1 MSSSNPADPRERTR
15 TRPTRRRRG
24 LRVPLTE
31 VKRTSALD
39 ELRPDE
45 EELPT
50 NGSLSIPTDG
60 DGDGDVEASAGVDI
74 ESFEDE
80 PTDEYTLDEVQE
92 MDQAST
98 PPSALPIPRPPP
110 PIPDFTEQVEEVVL
124 RPWFEDF
131 FGEHYLRTVRQ
142 PTAREVAKECDFIER
157 ALGVPVG
164 AKVLDVGCGLGL
176 HAVELASRGYQI
188 VGVDISMPMLTRAT
202 DEAEDRGLKIKL
214 LEGDMRQLAFEAE
227 FDAILCWGT
236 TFGYFDDEG
245 NESTIDSFYRA
256 LKPDGVLLLDV
267 VNRDYMIASQ
277 PNTVWFEV
285 NGSICMEET
294 SFNYKNSRLRV
305 KRNVVSDDGGQRDR
319 EYSIRLYALHEVTRL
334 LEDLGF
340 RVDQVSG
347 RRATMGVFFGVHSP
361 EMILRAVKQEPLSP
375 KDTQAPPPP
384 PVPKR

>member
-1 MSSSNPADPRERTR
+1 MSGSNPADPRERTR

-39 ELRPDE
+39 DLKPDE
-45 EELPT
+45 EALPT
-50 NGSLSIPTDG
+50 NGSSSIPAADP
-60 DGDGDVEASAGVDI
+60 VEASTVPDV
-74 ESFEDE
+74 ESFENE

-92 MDQAST
+92 ADEVPQTSA
-98 PPSALPIPRPPP
+98 PPPVLPIPRPPP
-110 PIPDFTEQVEEVVL
+110 PIPDFTEEIEQVEL

-188 VGVDISMPMLTRAT
+188 VGVDISTPMLTRAT
-202 DEAEDRGLKIKL
+202 DEADDRGLQIKFF
-214 LEGDMRQLAFEAE
+214 EGDMRQLDFEAE

-256 LKPDGVLLLDV
+256 LKPDGVLLLDI

-277 PNTVWFEV
+277 PNVVWFEV

-294 SFNYKNSRLRV
+294 SFNYKTSRLRV

-334 LEDLGF
+334 VEDLGF

-361 EMILRAVKQEPLSP
+361 EMILRAIKHEPVGP
-375 KDTQAPPPP
+375 RDTQAPAPP
-384 PVPKR
+384 PVPKS